1 MALRGK
7 EEQGSEWTFVERR
20 KARLNGYCGD
30 VFHVKLIGARSVP
43 QSREVKVNLT
53 EQQLISGLRRG
64 ELSALEEL
72 MDRYT
77 PYVSSVI
84 ARILRGRQADVE
96 DLTADVFL
104 AVWDNREKVQPG
116 KVKGY
121 LGAIARNRAF
131 NLLRADQESLPL
143 EEDVLLLETDGP
155 DKELDRRETAR
166 MVNQALGELDK
177 PQRELFVRHYYYGQ
191 TVQEAALAMGL
202 NLSTAK
208 TWLRRG
214 RETLKAILEKEGYG
228 HEAAGDFRANG

>member
-1 MALRGK
+1 MR
-7 EEQGSEWTFVERR
+7 EEEKLV
-20 KARLNGYCGD
+20 KA
-30 VFHVKLIGARSVP
+30 
-43 QSREVKVNLT
+43 
-53 EQQLISGLRRG
+53 LRRG

-72 MDRYT
+72 LDRYT

-96 DLTADVFL
+96 ELTADVFL
-104 AVWDNREKVQPG
+104 AAWDNRAKLQPG

-131 NLLRADQESLPL
+131 NLLRASRESLPL
-143 EEDVLLLETDGP
+143 EDDVLLLETEGP
-155 DKELDRRETAR
+155 DRALDKKETAR
-166 MVNQALGELDK
+166 VVNQALSQLDK

-202 NLSTAK
+202 NQSTAK

-214 RETLKAILEKEGYG
+214 RETLKTILEQEGYG
-228 HEAAGDFRANG
+228 HEAVGDFQTDGRVHG

>member
-1 MALRGK
+1 MR
-7 EEQGSEWTFVERR
+7 EEEKLV
-20 KARLNGYCGD
+20 KA
-30 VFHVKLIGARSVP
+30 
-43 QSREVKVNLT
+43 
-53 EQQLISGLRRG
+53 LRRG

-72 MDRYT
+72 LDRYT

-96 DLTADVFL
+96 ELTADVFL
-104 AVWDNREKVQPG
+104 AAWDNRAKLQPG

-131 NLLRADQESLPL
+131 NLLRASRESLPL
-143 EEDVLLLETDGP
+143 EDDVLLLETEGP
-155 DKELDRRETAR
+155 DRALDKKETAR
-166 MVNQALGELDK
+166 VVNQALSQLDK

-214 RETLKAILEKEGYG
+214 RAALKAILEQEGYG
-228 HEAAGDFRANG
+228 HEAVGDFQTDGRIHG

>member
-1 MALRGK
+1 MTEKQL
-7 EEQGSEWTFVERR
+7 V
-20 KARLNGYCGD
+20 KA
-30 VFHVKLIGARSVP
+30 IA
-43 QSREVKVNLT
+43 
-53 EQQLISGLRRG
+53 RG

-72 MDRYT
+72 IRQYT

-96 DLTADVFL
+96 ELTADVFL
-104 AVWDNREKVQPG
+104 AVWDNRDKLRAG

-131 NLLRADQESLPL
+131 NLLRADRENLPL
-143 EEDVLLLETDGP
+143 EDDVLLLETDGP
-155 DKELDRRETAR
+155 DRELDKKETAR
-166 MVNQALGELDK
+166 VVNRALSQLDK

-191 TVQEAALAMGL
+191 TVQEAALAMGI

-214 RETLKAILEKEGYG
+214 RETLKAILEQEGYG
-228 HEAAGDFRANG
+228 HEAVGDFQDDGRICGQ

>member
-1 MALRGK
+1 MT
-7 EEQGSEWTFVERR
+7 EEQ
-20 KARLNGYCGD
+20 L
-30 VFHVKLIGARSVP
+30 VKS
-43 QSREVKVNLT
+43 
-53 EQQLISGLRRG
+53 LRRG

-77 PYVSSVI
+77 PYVSSV
-84 ARILRGRQADVE
+84 ACRILRGRRADAE
-96 DLTADVFL
+96 ELTADVFL
-104 AVWDNREKVQPG
+104 TAWDNRDKLRPG

-131 NLLRADQESLPL
+131 NLLRANRESLPL
-143 EEDVLLLETDGP
+143 EDDVLLLAADGP
-155 DKELDRRETAR
+155 DRALDKKEAAR
-166 MVNQALGELDK
+166 MVNEALSRLDR

-214 RETLKAILEKEGYG
+214 RETLKTILEQEGYG
-228 HEAAGDFRANG
+228 HEAVYDIGADG